1 MELVTSTF
9 TLVSVI
15 SRRMDL
21 TSYDFRAHCCCF
33 FEVRLLTESGTKTF
47 PVFFHF
53 WHVWQE
59 ASFSSHPKL
68 TLCQGRYK
76 NHFWTKQQTP
86 TAISQ
91 PKTHKILQTLY
102 KSSQLFLDPG
112 NFEIWKNSREIWKT
126 NWGFPIFSGIS
137 HLQTFQHHVRQIPD
151 AAKPPTPGTRPAK
164 LDTLTLPSS
173 SALKFLGAP
182 NGLTAKW

>member
-1 MELVTSTF
+1 MHVFKTPPYFRKIFIYGELEVMTSTF

-47 PVFFHF
+47 PVSFHF

-68 TLCQGRYK
+68 THYAKGDIRTISEQNNKNQPLFLNQKLAKFYK
-76 NHFWTKQQTP
+76 HFTNLHNFFWTLEILRFH
-86 TAISQ
+86 IS
-91 PKTHKILQTLY
+91 KRFNTTSVKSQTLQ
-102 KSSQLFLDPG
+102 SPQPPG
-112 NFEIWKNSREIWKT
+112 RGPQSWTRWRCPVHRPWNFWV
-126 NWGFPIFSGIS
+126 
-137 HLQTFQHHVRQIPD
+137 LQMD
-151 AAKPPTPGTRPAK
+151 
-164 LDTLTLPSS
+164 
-173 SALKFLGAP
+173 
-182 NGLTAKW
+182 